1 MVTPGG
7 ARPARVAPTP
17 SDLAHWFG
25 ECYRRDPDLI
35 WRAPGR
41 VNLIGEHTDYNDGL
55 VLPFAL
61 DRGVLAAVAARAD
74 GLLEVR
80 SRQEPGEVTSVR
92 VDRLAP
98 GNVAGWAGYAAGA
111 VWALRAAGHDI
122 GGASLAID
130 SDLPIG
136 AGLSSSAALCCAT
149 VSALAALAARA
160 GAAMPS
166 RSEIAAMAR
175 SAEADYV
182 GMPCG
187 IMDQS
192 ASMLC
197 EAGQA
202 LLLDCRSGESS
213 DVPLDPAAAGLQIV
227 MADTGVRHVLADG
240 QYAARREQCRQA
252 AELLGVPALREVTGV
267 SGLTALTDPVLARR
281 ARHVVT
287 EIARVTQAAD
297 LLRAGRLADCGS
309 LLTAS
314 HASLRDDFQVSWPEA
329 DIAVDAALSAGAVG
343 ARMTGGGFGGCVLVL
358 LPADR
363 RPAVTAAISTALAN
377 RAAPAGI
384 WFLAAQPARGAREV
398 WSRG

>member
-1 MVTPGG
+1 MLTPGG
-7 ARPARVAPTP
+7 AQPGQAGLTP
-17 SDLAHWFG
+17 SHLAYWFG
-25 ECYRRDPDLI
+25 QCFGREPDLI
-35 WRAPGR
+35 WHAPGR

-61 DRGVLAAVAARAD
+61 HRGVLAAVAARAD

-80 SRQEPGEVTSVR
+80 SRQARGEVTSVR

-98 GNVAGWAGYAAGA
+98 GNVTGWAGYAAGA
-111 VWALRAAGHDI
+111 IWALRTAGYDI

-136 AGLSSSAALCCAT
+136 SGLSSSAALCCAI
-149 VSALAALAARA
+149 VNAVAALG

-166 RSEIAAMAR
+166 RPEIAAMAR

-213 DVPLDPAAAGLQIV
+213 GVPLDPAAAGLQIV

-240 QYAARREQCRQA
+240 QYAARREQCRRA
-252 AELLGVPALREVTGV
+252 AESLGVPALREVEDL
-267 SGLTALTDPVLARR
+267 SRLSALADPVLARR

-287 EIARVTQAAD
+287 EIARVAQTAD
-297 LLRAGRLADCGS
+297 LLRSGRLADCGD

-329 DIAVDAALSAGAVG
+329 DIAVDAALSAGALG
-343 ARMTGGGFGGCVLVL
+343 ARMTGGGFGGCILVL
-358 LPADR
+358 LPVGRHA
-363 RPAVTAAISTALAN
+363 AVTAAIGDALAN
-377 RAAPAGI
+377 PAGV
-384 WFLAAQPARGAREV
+384 WFLTAEPARGAREV
-398 WSRG
+398 WSSG